1 MRGPIADR
9 EILVGTLPTTFRVL
23 ADAVGGAF
31 SIVEQTVSPGV
42 LVWPH
47 THTDHDQIAIVI
59 SGALGVRVGDRE
71 WTAGPGDIAF
81 RPRQIPHTVWNAG
94 TEPARFLEISTPGDF
109 EDYFQRFSELAPDD
123 AAARTALQAE
133 FGVSGVTGWAEE
145 LGARYAVAL

>member
-1 MRGPIADR
+1 MPDR

-23 ADAVGGAF
+23 ADVVGGAF

-47 THTDHDQIAIVI
+47 VHTDHDQVAIVL
-59 SGALGVRVGDRE
+59 SGTLGVRVGDRE
-71 WTAGPGDIAF
+71 WTAGPGDIAI
-81 RPRQIPHTVWNAG
+81 RPRQVPHTVWNAG

-123 AAARTALQAE
+123 VTGRTALQAE
-133 FGVSGVTGWAEE
+133 FGISGVTGWVEE